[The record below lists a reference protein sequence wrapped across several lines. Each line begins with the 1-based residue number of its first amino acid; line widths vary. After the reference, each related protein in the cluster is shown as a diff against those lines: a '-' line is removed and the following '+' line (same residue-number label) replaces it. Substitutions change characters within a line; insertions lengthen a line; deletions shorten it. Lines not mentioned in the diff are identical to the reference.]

1 MEIYG
6 KHVFNNKDVQG
17 GILAINLKHAD
28 GSYFGYYDV
37 GVSEES
43 DWQIQLASAA
53 KNIHIRTGCNCNP
66 GACRKYLNESEE
78 VLKMWVR
85 GGFVTRRLSLEKDS
99 CSDSNDMVNGHP
111 VGGSRRCEIG
121 ET

>member
-6 KHVFNNKDVQG
+6 KHAFNNKDVQG

-37 GVSEES
+37 RTGEES

-53 KNIHIRTGCNCNP
+53 KNIHIRTGCHCNP

-78 VLKMWVR
+78 VLKMW
-85 GGFVTRRLSLEKDS
+85 G
-99 CSDSNDMVNGHP
+99 
-111 VGGSRRCEIG
+111 
-121 ET
+121 

>member
-43 DWQIQLASAA
+43 D
-53 KNIHIRTGCNCNP
+53 
-66 GACRKYLNESEE
+66 
-78 VLKMWVR
+78 
-85 GGFVTRRLSLEKDS
+85 
-99 CSDSNDMVNGHP
+99 
-111 VGGSRRCEIG
+111 
-121 ET
+121 